1 MGVCSF
7 HIRTPDFR
15 SFVFFRRLG
24 FPFSR
29 SESTLATR
37 STVLSSG
44 KICKRYI
51 DKTHL
56 DKVLDGYLERGL
68 DRSEDTHVSVK
79 VSPIKRM
86 VTVISKKRKLV
97 ADGVFYAELN
107 EFFTRELAE
116 EGYSGVEVRVTPTT
130 TEVIIRATRTQD
142 VLGENGRRI
151 NELTLLVQKRF
162 KYQPGT
168 IVLFA
173 ERVQERGLS
182 AVAQAESL
190 KFKLLNG
197 LAIRRAAYGVVRYV
211 MESGA
216 KGCEVVISGKLRA
229 ARAKSMKFSDGFLI
243 HSGQPVNDF
252 IDTATRHVLL
262 RQGVLGIKVKIM
274 KDPSKARTGPTALP
288 DAVEIIEP
296 KDEDVV
302 KEPSVKDYRP
312 KKDLQV
318 SSIPEEVSEAA

>member
-1 MGVCSF
+1 
-7 HIRTPDFR
+7 
-15 SFVFFRRLG
+15 
-24 FPFSR
+24 
-29 SESTLATR
+29 
-37 STVLSSG
+37 
-44 KICKRYI
+44 
-51 DKTHL
+51 
-56 DKVLDGYLERGL
+56 
-68 DRSEDTHVSVK
+68 
-79 VSPIKRM
+79 M
-86 VTVISKKRKLV
+86 VAVISKKRKLV

-116 EGYSGVEVRVTPTT
+116 EGYSGVEVRVTPTK

-162 KYQPGT
+162 RYQPGS
-168 IVLFA
+168 IVLYA
-173 ERVQERGLS
+173 ERVQDRGLS

-229 ARAKSMKFSDGFLI
+229 ARAKSMKFADGFLI

-274 KDPSKARTGPTALP
+274 RDPSKNRSGPRALP
-288 DAVEIIEP
+288 DAVKILEP
-296 KDEDVV
+296 KDEEPIS
-302 KEPSVKDYRP
+302 EPSVKDYRP
-312 KKDLQV
+312 APV
-318 SSIPEEVSEAA
+318 EEEAAAAPAEEAPVESA